1 MLRTRWLIG
10 LGVALVVIVAAG
22 IGFVLYSSNYAK
34 TITQSQSHT
43 PEGTATPCGTPIATT
58 GLSTFT
64 IVPDQ
69 TTVSYSVHENLIIEN
84 KPDNVAVGTTHTEQG
99 SFQIRTGADPVVA
112 SMNVSVDLRTLQTDS
127 SRRDNFV
134 RQNYLETDKYPMA
147 TFVST
152 CASNLP
158 ANYVEGQEAS
168 FQITGN
174 MTIHGKTNKAVFD
187 VKGKLENGTTTGTA
201 TTTIFMTDYGIQP
214 PNLAN
219 IAISENKVLLTIDYT
234 AKEG

>member
-1 MLRTRWLIG
+1 MRRYRWAIG
-10 LGVALVVIVAAG
+10 ISVALVLIIAG
-22 IGFVLYSSNYAK
+22 IIVFVQVTANFAK
-34 TITQSQSHT
+34 TVAQNQAHT
-43 PEGTATPCGTPIATT
+43 AEGTATPCGTPIATT
-58 GLSTFT
+58 GLSTFQ

-84 KPDNVAVGTTHTEQG
+84 KPDNVAVGTTHDEEG

-112 SMNVSVDLRTLQTDS
+112 SMNVSVDLRTLQSDS
-127 SRRDNFV
+127 DRRDNYIQ
-134 RQNYLETDKYPMA
+134 RNTLETQTYPKA

-152 CASNLP
+152 CATNLP
-158 ANYVEGQEAS
+158 TNYVEGQTAN

-174 MTIHGKTNKAVFD
+174 LTMHGKTNKAVFD
-187 VKGKLENGTTTGTA
+187 VQGKLENGTTTGTA
-201 TTTIFMTDYGIQP
+201 TTTIFMTDYGMDP

-219 IAISENKVLLTIDYT
+219 IAISENKVVLTIEYT

>member
-10 LGVALVVIVAAG
+10 LGLALVVIIAG
-22 IGFVLYSSNYAK
+22 IVGFVVYSSNYAK

-43 PEGTATPCGTPIATT
+43 PEGTAAPCGTPIATT
-58 GLSTFT
+58 GLSTYA

-112 SMNVSVDLRTLQTDS
+112 SMNVSVDLRTLQSDS
-127 SRRDNFV
+127 DRRDNFV
-134 RQNYLETDKYPMA
+134 RQNTLETNQYPTA

-158 ANYVEGQEAS
+158 TNYVEGQEAT

-174 MTIHGKTNKAVFD
+174 LTIHGQTNKAVFD
-187 VKGKLENGTTTGTA
+187 VKGTLENGTTTGTA
-201 TTTIFMTDYGIQP
+201 TTTIFMTDYGMQP

-219 IAISENKVLLTIDYT
+219 IAISENKVVLTIDYT
-234 AKEG
+234 AKAE